1 MKWFRNKVKLPKIGS
16 RKYPNLP
23 AVFIP
28 SPVEN
33 YPGFESTPSAF
44 YHAEIL
50 VSKAIESL
58 ENSDWA
64 VKGKNIYTT
73 FHNIQGL
80 KLPKTEFEFLSR
92 KLPILWDKFR
102 GYLMQPTVYGKWS
115 VQEYGDINKILESE
129 YQQFSKEYGRADKVW
144 NSAADLT
151 MISLD
156 MALERDQQILA
167 QPIIEYVLII
177 WLSYCRSLER

>member
-1 MKWFRNKVKLPKIGS
+1 MSWFRKKTKLPRLGT
-16 RKYPNLP
+16 RKYPHLP

-50 VSKAIESL
+50 VSKAMENL

-64 VKGKNIYTT
+64 VKGKGIYITYY
-73 FHNIQGL
+73 NIQGM
-80 KLPKTEFEFLSR
+80 KLPDAEFEFLSR

-102 GYLMQPTVYGKWS
+102 GFLMQPNVYGKWS
-115 VQEYGDINKILESE
+115 VQEYGDVNKILVSE
-129 YQQFSKEYGRADKVW
+129 YQQLSKEYGRADKV
-144 NSAADLT
+144 SKGAADLT

-156 MALERDQQILA
+156 IALERDQQILA

-177 WLSYCRSLER
+177 WLSYCRSLGR